1 MLLNQ
6 CNGLIDESTVPKGE
20 VGPKLELV
28 TGLEPDDAPD
38 PTVGPDV
45 EVEIGDPDDIESDP
59 EDDVGDP
66 PEIVTLPPN
75 WLVSVSIDT
84 VWLLTE
90 EAAFCCAAA

>member
-6 CNGLIDESTVPKGE
+6 CNGLIDESTVPNGE
-20 VGPKLELV
+20 DGPKLELV
-28 TGLEPDDAPD
+28 TELESDDD

-45 EVEIGDPDDIESDP
+45 EVEIGDPDDIVGDP

-75 WLVSVSIDT
+75 WLVSVSIDA

-90 EAAFCCAAA
+90 EADCCCAAA